1 MGWDIPKRVSRGH
14 KFDVTLYYKVLQ
26 PVGGAWQVLMHFDG
40 AAGRAGNGDHFPI
53 ENKCQTS
60 TWQPGDY
67 IVDHFTVPGL
77 APAFPAGPYEV
88 WTGFFT
94 GSNPNWRNMPVSEA
108 PPDMRDTADR
118 VKIATITVD

>member
-1 MGWDIPKRVSRGH
+1 MAVPASGC
-14 KFDVTLYYKVLQ
+14 
-26 PVGGAWQVLMHFDG
+26 
-40 AAGRAGNGDHFPI
+40 GRAGNGDHFPI
-53 ENKCQTS
+53 DNRCQTS

-67 IVDHFTVPGL
+67 IVDHFTVQGL
-77 APAFPAGPYEV
+77 APAFPGGTYEV

-118 VKIATITVD
+118 VKITTIQVD